1 MGEVRAQTEPRGVYG
16 RGGARVRYKRGHAW
30 PWRGARTGAKGVR
43 KAGQG
48 CALVRGGHERV
59 TRGTHGYEGRAHT
72 ADRGRARQGGGT
84 HEYGEGCARVKEA
97 AIR

>member
-1 MGEVRAQTEPRGVYG
+1 
-16 RGGARVRYKRGHAW
+16 
-30 PWRGARTGAKGVR
+30 
-43 KAGQG
+43 
-48 CALVRGGHERV
+48 V